1 MSAFASSLRISL
13 VIRCYNEEQHI
24 GKLLAG
30 ISQQTVRDVE
40 IIIVDSGST
49 DATLA
54 IASRYPVKIIQI
66 APADFTFGRALNIG
80 CEAAAGDYI
89 VLASA
94 HVYPLYR
101 DWLEKLVANFTD
113 DRIALVYGKQR
124 GNEQSRYSEQRIF
137 EKWFPDSSVNF
148 QSHPF
153 CNNANAAIRRSV
165 WQSIPYDENLTGL
178 EDLDWARKVLM
189 AGYRVSYCAEAEIIH
204 LHEETPSRVFNRYR
218 REAIAMRAIFP
229 EESFSL
235 FDFIK
240 LFISN
245 SFSDL
250 YHAFHHQVLFVKIVE
265 IIQFRFMQFF
275 GTYRGYGQQ
284 GPVSA
289 QLKDRFYYPNQM
301 KRPGVSVNA
310 DTDSRKIDYSTM

>member
-1 MSAFASSLRISL
+1 MPASDTPPRISI

-30 ISQQTVRDVE
+30 ISQQSAQDVE
-40 IIIVDSGST
+40 TIIVDSGST

-66 APADFTFGRALNIG
+66 SPADFTFGRALNIG
-80 CEAAAGDYI
+80 CEAASGDFI

-101 DWLEKLVANFTD
+101 DWLERLVRSFSD
-113 DRIALVYGKQR
+113 SRVALVYGKQR

-137 EKWFPDSSVNF
+137 EKWFPDSSANF

-165 WQSIPYDENLTGL
+165 WQSLPYDENLTGL
-178 EDLDWARKVLM
+178 EDLDWARKALT
-189 AGYRVSYCAEAEIIH
+189 AGYRISYCAEAEIVH
-204 LHEETPSRVFNRYR
+204 LHEETPTRVFNRYR
-218 REAIAMRAIFP
+218 REAIAMKAIYP
-229 EESFSL
+229 EEHFSF

-245 SFSDL
+245 SISDL
-250 YHAFHHQVLFVKIVE
+250 YHAFHHRVLLQKCVE
-265 IIQFRFMQFF
+265 IVQFRFMQFY

-301 KRPGVSVNA
+301 KRS
-310 DTDSRKIDYSTM
+310 DTTGDPDADSRKIDYSTM